1 MIIAQ
6 LLKKNETKAKIDEIA
21 KQARLNIERGVHND
35 DVKVAKDKALNQ
47 LHNVQVDAIKKNQA
61 KQIITDQANSKKQ
74 KLIKRLMQQTK
85 KSSSKS
91 KSR

>member
-1 MIIAQ
+1 MMMLR
-6 LLKKNETKAKIDEIA
+6 LLKT
-21 KQARLNIERGVHND
+21 
-35 DVKVAKDKALNQ
+35 KALNQ

-85 KSSSKS
+85 KKQQP